1 MMLMK
6 NNRYT
11 INKFNNE
18 VLFLYGKMGYRKH
31 AKLYCELHK
40 CYVDIYQ
47 LRDKNFKC
55 NKCKHKKEVEN
66 GEIY

>member
-1 MMLMK
+1 MK
-6 NNRYT
+6 NSRYT

-47 LRDKNFKC
+47 LICYN
-55 NKCKHKKEVEN
+55 
-66 GEIY
+66 YL